1 VIHSRSRGSSVG
13 RSVRNLSRLTV
24 VVGIGVA
31 LVHVAV
37 GRAQTPARE
46 QRDQRVVVPT
56 GTGSLA
62 GMVIDADKNA
72 LRRASVSI
80 AGDMH
85 VSLTTITDEAGRF
98 LFTDLPAGRFT
109 VTAEKGGYP
118 SMSYGAKRP
127 NRPGAGILLSEGQSM
142 KDVVLTLA
150 RGAVVTGTVFDEH
163 GQIMPDVA
171 VMAWLVR
178 TSLAGDRS
186 IASGSQVVTSDD
198 RGQYRIYG
206 LAPGEYTIGTAW
218 FFGSTNEARVPTDA
232 EIRDAFLAVASP
244 GTLPASASP
253 PPTKPP
259 AAAHYSYAA
268 TYITSTV
275 DPLAAETLTLGPG
288 DVRDGVDLH
297 MQFQPMSH
305 IEGIVTGPNGS
316 PANNV
321 GMVLFRHNRVGPRPT
336 TFWGA
341 EADGH
346 FTSRSLAPGDYS
358 VMAQVNATPDSPLLW
373 ALADVTLSG
382 PIPPMISLRLQP
394 GMTMTGKAVFEGAS
408 SQAPDPTKAQ
418 LRLVPLEG
426 TSATLNSTTVK
437 VEPTGAFSM
446 TGVTPGRFV
455 LMATM
460 TGAPAWQVASLTIG
474 GQDRMDLPIEIGA
487 VDPPEAVVT
496 FTDRASDL
504 SGVVSAP
511 AGQAGSD
518 FFVVALPADRAY
530 WIPQSRRIRSTRP
543 GTDGRYDFVGLPP
556 GQYVLAATTDLAGGD
571 LQDPGVLAELAT
583 HAFPVTLGAG
593 EKKTLDLKLGGGGHE
608 P

>member
-1 VIHSRSRGSSVG
+1 MTLHPHRSAVA
-13 RSVRNLSRLTV
+13 RSVRTVVKLTV
-24 VVGIGVA
+24 VVGVSVA
-31 LVHVAV
+31 LVQVAV

-56 GTGSLA
+56 GTGGLA
-62 GMVIDADKNA
+62 GMVIDADKNPV
-72 LRRASVSI
+72 RRASVSI

-85 VSLTTITDEAGRF
+85 VSLTTITDDAGRF

-118 SMSYGAKRP
+118 TESYGAKRP
-127 NRPGAGILLSEGQSM
+127 NRPGAGILLSDGQSM

-163 GQIMPDVA
+163 GQLMPDVP

-186 IASGSQVVTSDD
+186 IAFGSQVVTSDD

-206 LAPGEYTIGTAW
+206 LPPGEYTVGTAW
-218 FFGSTNEARVPTDA
+218 YFGATNDARVPTDA
-232 EIRDAFLAVASP
+232 EIRDAFLAATKP
-244 GTLPASASP
+244 GTLQTSASP
-253 PPTKPP
+253 TPPTP
-259 AAAHYSYAA
+259 AAHYSYAA
-268 TYITSTV
+268 TYIPSTA

-288 DVRDGVDLH
+288 DVREGVDLH
-297 MQFQPMSH
+297 MQFLPMSH
-305 IEGIVTGPNGS
+305 IEGRVTGPDGS
-316 PANNV
+316 PAHNV
-321 GMVLFRHNRVGPRPT
+321 GMVLFRRNRVGPRPT
-336 TFWGA
+336 THWGA
-341 EADGH
+341 DANGR
-346 FTSRSLAPGDYS
+346 FTTSSLAPGDYS
-358 VMAQVNATPDSPLLW
+358 VMAQVNATPDAPLLW

-382 PIPPMISLRLQP
+382 PIPPMLSLRLQP
-394 GMTMTGKAVFEGAS
+394 GMTMTGKVAFEGAS
-408 SQAPDPTKAQ
+408 SQTPDPTKTRLQ
-418 LRLVPLEG
+418 LLPLEG

-437 VEPTGAFSM
+437 IDPTGAFSM
-446 TGVTPGRFV
+446 TGLTPGRFV

-474 GQDRMDLPIEIGA
+474 GQDGMDLPIEIGT
-487 VDPPEAVVT
+487 VDPPELIVT

-504 SGVVSAP
+504 SGVVFAP

-530 WIPQSRRIRSTRP
+530 WMPQSRRIRSTRP

-593 EKKTLDLKLGGGGHE
+593 ETKTLDLKLGGGVLE
-608 P
+608 R

>member
-1 VIHSRSRGSSVG
+1 MIAKSPNGSAAV
-13 RSVRNLSRLTV
+13 LSMRTLSNLTV
-24 VVGIGVA
+24 VLGVSVA

-37 GRAQTPARE
+37 GRAQTPARD

-62 GMVIDADKNA
+62 GMVTDSDKNPVH
-72 LRRASVSI
+72 RASVSI
-80 AGDMH
+80 DGDMH
-85 VSLTTITDEAGRF
+85 VSLTTITDDAGRF
-98 LFTDLPAGRFT
+98 LFADLPAGRFT

-142 KDVVLTLA
+142 KDVVLTLG

-163 GQIMPDVA
+163 GQTAPDVP

-186 IASGSQVVTSDD
+186 IAFGSQVQTSDD
-198 RGQYRIYG
+198 RGVYRIYG
-206 LAPGEYTIGTAW
+206 LPPGEYTIGTAW
-218 FFGSTNEARVPTDA
+218 FYSSSDVRVPTDA
-232 EIRDAFLAVASP
+232 EIRDAFLAATAP
-244 GTLPASASP
+244 GTLPTSASP
-253 PPTKPP
+253 TPPTP
-259 AAAHYSYAA
+259 AAHYSYAA
-268 TYITSTV
+268 TYIPSTV

-297 MQFQPMSH
+297 MQFLPTSH
-305 IEGIVTGPNGS
+305 IEGTVTEPDGS
-316 PANNV
+316 PAHNV
-321 GMVLFRHNRVGPRPT
+321 GMVLFRRNRVGPRPT
-336 TFWGA
+336 THWGA
-341 EADGH
+341 DANGR
-346 FTSRSLAPGDYS
+346 FTTSSLAPGNYS
-358 VMAQVNATPDSPLLW
+358 VMAQVQATPDTPLLW
-373 ALADVTLSG
+373 ALSDVTLSG
-382 PIPPMISLRLQP
+382 PIPPILSLRLQP
-394 GMTMTGKAVFEGAS
+394 GMTMRGKVAFEGAS
-408 SQAPDPTKAQ
+408 SQTPDPTKM
-418 LRLVPLEG
+418 RLALLPLEG

-437 VEPTGAFSM
+437 IELTGAFSM
-446 TGVTPGRFV
+446 TGLTPGRFA

-474 GQDRMDLPIEIGA
+474 GQDGMDLPIEIGT
-487 VDPPEAVVT
+487 VDPPEVIVT

-530 WIPQSRRIRSTRP
+530 WMPQSRRIRSTRP

-556 GQYVLAATTDLAGGD
+556 GQYVLAATTDLTGGD
-571 LQDPGVLAELAT
+571 LLDPGVLAELAT
-583 HAFPVTLGAG
+583 HAFPVTLGAA
-593 EKKTLDLKLGGGGHE
+593 EKKTLDLKLGGGV